1 VAPLLQGGRMKKFVS
16 FLSDDSGFLL
26 SSESVIVG
34 TLLVLGLIVGVAE
47 VRNAVVEE
55 LGDYSQAVAWLS
67 QDFEYTSVSSANIT
81 SGLSTAGSLFSD
93 SAEEDSLGTLVQTLS
108 SVASANGIVVTTMSL
123 DDDE

>member
-1 VAPLLQGGRMKKFVS
+1 MAPLLQGGRMRKFVS

-26 SSESVIVG
+26 SSESVIMG

-67 QDFEYTSVSSANIT
+67 QDYEYTSVSSDNIT
-81 SGLSTAGSLFSD
+81 SGLSTSGSMFSD
-93 SAEEDSLGTLVQTLS
+93 SDELEQTYAS
-108 SVASANGIVVTTMSL
+108 SASANGIILTTTSTG
-123 DDDE
+123 DDE

>member
-1 VAPLLQGGRMKKFVS
+1 MQVVFRS

-34 TLLVLGLIVGVAE
+34 TLLVLGLVVGLTE
-47 VRNAVVEE
+47 VRNAVVQE

-67 QDFEYTSVSSANIT
+67 QDYAYTSVSSDNIADLGT
-81 SGLSTAGSLFSD
+81 SGSLFSD
-93 SAEEDSLGTLVQTLS
+93 TEELEQTAS
-108 SVASANGIVVTTMSL
+108 TVASANGIVVDTAPS

>member
-1 VAPLLQGGRMKKFVS
+1 MAPLLQGGRMRKFVS

-34 TLLVLGLIVGVAE
+34 PLLVLGLIVGVAE

-67 QDFEYTSVSSANIT
+67 QDYEYTSVSSDNIT
-81 SGLSTAGSLFSD
+81 SGLSTSGSMFTDSD
-93 SAEEDSLGTLVQTLS
+93 EFEQTFT
-108 SVASANGIVVTTMSL
+108 SVASANGIVVTTISL

>member
-1 VAPLLQGGRMKKFVS
+1 MKKFVS

-67 QDFEYTSVSSANIT
+67 QDFAYTSVSSANIT
-81 SGLSTAGSLFSD
+81 SGLSTSGSRFSD
-93 SAEEDSLGTLVQTLS
+93 NFELEQTYS
-108 SVASANGIVVTTMSL
+108 SSASANGIVVTTMSL

>member
-1 VAPLLQGGRMKKFVS
+1 MKNIVS

-67 QDFEYTSVSSANIT
+67 QDYEYTSVSSDNIT
-81 SGLSTAGSLFSD
+81 SGLSTSGSMFSD
-93 SAEEDSLGTLVQTLS
+93 SDEFPKQTYMS
-108 SVASANGIVVTTMSL
+108 SASANAIIVTTISL
-123 DDDE
+123 ADDE